1 MVLAIIKKVIQLRC
15 LHKVLSINDI
25 EINQN
30 IIKSNKIASNFQI
43 TFRLLNTKEHL
54 QIANSLYKNE
64 GENKIILEAT
74 STAEDYQFIFTD
86 VPLYAMSGKLTTKEY
101 TRLFKGLDLKKK
113 ELTVMNGKKSKPN
126 DCKKYLTSN
135 PIELFVKTEFLV

>member
-86 VPLYAMSGKLTTKEY
+86 V
-101 TRLFKGLDLKKK
+101 R
-113 ELTVMNGKKSKPN
+113 
-126 DCKKYLTSN
+126 
-135 PIELFVKTEFLV
+135 